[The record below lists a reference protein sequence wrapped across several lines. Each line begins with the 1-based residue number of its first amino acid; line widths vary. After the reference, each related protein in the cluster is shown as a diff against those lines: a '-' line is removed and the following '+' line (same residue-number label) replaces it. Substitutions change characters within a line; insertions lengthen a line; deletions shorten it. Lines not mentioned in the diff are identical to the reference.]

1 MKLSTRGKYGLYA
14 MYYLAAHAGEG
25 PLPLQSISTMGGVPK
40 QYLEQL
46 LGNLRRAG
54 LVSTVRGAQGGY
66 QIAAAPENIT
76 LRDIIDAVEGP
87 IELSECASAD
97 NTCLKSGTCPVRWVW
112 QHVTDSINSE
122 LEKIKLSD
130 MLTQA
135 CESEEEQP

>member
-54 LVSTVRGAQGGY
+54 LVSTVRRGPGGLPDRSCAGKRNPARYHRRGGGPHRAQRVRLGRQY
-66 QIAAAPENIT
+66 LPEIRH
-76 LRDIIDAVEGP
+76 L
-87 IELSECASAD
+87 
-97 NTCLKSGTCPVRWVW
+97 PVRWVW